1 MPANS
6 VFSSEA
12 ESKTQCDFSV
22 LSTMSNA
29 DMPVNSQPSAT
40 VLVVEDDE
48 SLRMLCRINLELE
61 GYRVL
66 EAETIDRA
74 GRLVA
79 EEEIDVV
86 LLDLHVGDRRGTEL
100 LPVLRA
106 ERPDA
111 AICLLSGTSETDP
124 PDEEGVDG
132 FIRKPFELDV
142 LTDTVRRLA
151 SRSVTH

>member
-1 MPANS
+1 MS
-6 VFSSEA
+6 VN
-12 ESKTQCDFSV
+12 TQS
-22 LSTMSNA
+22 
-29 DMPVNSQPSAT
+29 PAT

-61 GYRVL
+61 GYRVF

-74 GRLVA
+74 A
-79 EEEIDVV
+79 EFISSESVDVV
-86 LLDLHVGDRRGTEL
+86 LLDLHVGERRGTEL

-111 AICLLSGTSETDP
+111 AVCLLSGTSETDP

-132 FIRKPFELDV
+132 FIRKPFELDA
-142 LTDTVRRLA
+142 LTETVRRLA
-151 SRSVTH
+151 SRTVRQ

>member
-1 MPANS
+1 MS
-6 VFSSEA
+6 VN
-12 ESKTQCDFSV
+12 TQ
-22 LSTMSNA
+22 L
-29 DMPVNSQPSAT
+29 SAT

-48 SLRMLCRINLELE
+48 SLRMLCRVNLELE

-74 GRLVA
+74 VQLVVT
-79 EEEIDVV
+79 ESIDVV

-106 ERPDA
+106 ERPEA
-111 AICLLSGTSETDP
+111 AVCLLSGTSEADP

-132 FIRKPFELDV
+132 FIRKPFDLDEL
-142 LTDTVRRLA
+142 TATVARLA
-151 SRSVTH
+151 SRPVRH

>member
-1 MPANS
+1 MA
-6 VFSSEA
+6 VDIE
-12 ESKTQCDFSV
+12 TV
-22 LSTMSNA
+22 
-29 DMPVNSQPSAT
+29 AT

-61 GYRVL
+61 NYRVL

-74 GRLVA
+74 AALVSA
-79 EEEIDVV
+79 EPIDVV
-86 LLDLHVGDRRGTEL
+86 LLDLHLGERHGIEL

-111 AICLLSGTSETDP
+111 AVCLLSGTSEADP

-142 LTDTVRRLA
+142 LTETVARLA
-151 SRSVTH
+151 SQSVRH